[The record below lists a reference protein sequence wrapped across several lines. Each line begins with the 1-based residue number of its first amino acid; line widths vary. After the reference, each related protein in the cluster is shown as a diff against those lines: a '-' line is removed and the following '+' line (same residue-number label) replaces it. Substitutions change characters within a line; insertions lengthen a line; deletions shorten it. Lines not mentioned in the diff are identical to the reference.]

1 MIGILVVTHGRLATE
16 LLAATEHVVGPME
29 ASRAVCVGPDDDLEK
44 RRAELEAALGEVDGG
59 DGVVVVTDM
68 FGGTPANLAVG
79 FMVKG
84 RVEVL
89 AGANLP
95 MLIKLVESRDSM
107 SVAEAAEAARDAGRR
122 YIAVA
127 SQAQAGD
134 AK

>member
-1 MIGILVVTHGRLATE
+1 MIGILVVSHGRLAKE
-16 LLAATEHVVGPME
+16 LLAATEHVVGPLE
-29 ASRAVCVGPDDDLEK
+29 ASRAVCVGPDDDLEQ
-44 RRAELEAALGEVDGG
+44 RRAEVEAALAEIDDGQ
-59 DGVVVVTDM
+59 GVVIVTDM

-79 FMVKG
+79 FLEKG

-95 MLIKLVESRDSM
+95 MLIKIAESRESM
-107 SVAEAAEAARDAGRR
+107 GVAEVAEAARDAGRR

-127 SQAQAGD
+127 SQSQAGD